1 MSVASPS
8 IDRARG
14 LRLRVPGSTSNL
26 GPGFDAL
33 GLALQVYLEVDVLG
47 AEDDG
52 AGHLHFTFEGGAPA
66 GENAIAT
73 AIADEARRRRVSL
86 PSLELAVRST
96 IPVQAGL
103 GSSAAA
109 IVAGLRLVHA
119 LCSDRSGA
127 TTATSAGCSTPP
139 PRSKGIPTTS
149 APRSSAGSPRA
160 ARGRAASPAS
170 PAPGRRASG
179 S

>member
-1 MSVASPS
+1 MSLASLS
-8 IDRARG
+8 IDRVRG

-33 GLALQVYLEVDVLG
+33 GLALQVYLDVDVLG
-47 AEDDG
+47 AGDDG

-66 GENAIAT
+66 GENAIAA
-73 AIADEARRRRVSL
+73 AIVDEARRRRVSL

-109 IVAGLRLVHA
+109 IVAGLRLVA
-119 LCSDRSGA
+119 RARA
-127 TTATSAGCSTPP
+127 TTATPAGCSTPP
-139 PRSKGIPTTS
+139 PRSRDIPTTS

-160 ARGRAASPAS
+160 ARDRAASPAS